1 MSQEASQARIRAAL
15 ITVQV
20 LFGINYLASKFIVTN
35 MAPGAWALVRTSGAL
50 LILGGIVIVGRRTW
64 PARRDMLLL
73 GVAALFGIVLN
84 QALFLEGLSRTTV
97 SHSSLICS
105 QIPTFVLLFSVI
117 SRQEKLSPRK
127 AASFLAG
134 ITGVLILLE
143 ADRFQF
149 DSQYLA
155 GDLMTLG
162 NAASFGL
169 FVTISRRIMA
179 RNDPWTAT
187 AVVFLFGTIGMAL
200 YGGPDLLA
208 TDFSFLTPSLL
219 LAMLYVIIGATVLTY
234 FLNLW
239 SVKRTQATRVALYI
253 FLQPLI
259 ATVLGIL
266 FLDNRITGRF
276 LVAAVLVFV
285 ALMLRD
291 SQAGKKTAA

>member
-1 MSQEASQARIRAAL
+1 
-15 ITVQV
+15 
-20 LFGINYLASKFIVTN
+20 
-35 MAPGAWALVRTSGAL
+35 
-50 LILGGIVIVGRRTW
+50 
-64 PARRDMLLL
+64 
-73 GVAALFGIVLN
+73 VLN